1 MRKVHSSPCLLTS
14 SLASPSPTI
23 SLPYSHH
30 SHISKSSSC
39 SSFVNQHMLHDV
51 PLEENPVAIVSSS
64 ISQYVTCIE
73 TNGFPEDVFKTGTTD
88 TKLNLI
94 ACLLSPDD
102 AKEELRNLKPKPIE
116 TEIEIESEINSI
128 EEVSDHFNRLLIS
141 IRKQRRAT
149 RT

>member
-14 SLASPSPTI
+14 SFASPSPTI
-23 SLPYSHH
+23 SVPYSPQ

-39 SSFVNQHMLHDV
+39 SSFVNQHMLHDI

-88 TKLNLI
+88 KKLNLV

-102 AKEELRNLKPKPIE
+102 AKDEFRNLKPRPIE
-116 TEIEIESEINSI
+116 AEIESEINSI
-128 EEVSDHFNRLLIS
+128 EEVSDHFNRLLIG
-141 IRKQRRAT
+141 IRKQRRST